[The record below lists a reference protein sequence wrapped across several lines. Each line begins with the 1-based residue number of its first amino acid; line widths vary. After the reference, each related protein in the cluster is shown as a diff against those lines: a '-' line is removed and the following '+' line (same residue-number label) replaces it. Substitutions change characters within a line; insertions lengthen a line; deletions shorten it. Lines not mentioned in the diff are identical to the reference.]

1 MFLSPMDSFSVVPM
15 CLSFQLSWSKS
26 LLAMDRFDFFMERF
40 SVRHGAD
47 ACLTASFQKFT
58 ASFPNLTAAF
68 CELTAAFFRWSA
80 SPFALFALSC
90 RNVPALSQ
98 NHHLIRGQSPAVPDG
113 LVAAWDAV
121 PQLREAHWR
130 ARIVAGAPSCPPR
143 SRRTRRA
150 LEFIEVLGLG
160 FLRQRE
166 RIDVYSRAAVEE
178 IA

>member
-90 RNVPALSQ
+90 RNTLFSRQNDNRLKGVSPRVLPFDNHLYLLSLHATLLDTCSA
-98 NHHLIRGQSPAVPDG
+98 NYIIFPSLLRGAT
-113 LVAAWDAV
+113 
-121 PQLREAHWR
+121 
-130 ARIVAGAPSCPPR
+130 
-143 SRRTRRA
+143 SRTTT
-150 LEFIEVLGLG
+150 
-160 FLRQRE
+160 
-166 RIDVYSRAAVEE
+166 
-178 IA
+178 